1 MRLHELT
8 EKRANAVVTMR
19 TLADLAEKENRD
31 LTADEEKRYGD
42 LKVEIAGL
50 DKQITRA
57 RELDS
62 FERAAPAIVSR
73 TGDGKFEER
82 AREFG
87 VVKSIRSAMGR
98 ELGGDVDVGFEREI
112 SAEVVKRSGRA
123 FSGIAIPDQ
132 VFEVERRT
140 LLAGSSAADLIP
152 NTHRP
157 DLFIDV
163 RRSALV
169 AERLG
174 ATVLD
179 GLVGSIDIPRQGGS
193 STAQWVGEDGSLTE
207 TDATFDDVN
216 LAPKTVGCMTSY
228 SRRTLI
234 NASPSIEQI
243 VRNDLAAVTALAV
256 DNKAMLGDASSNTPR
271 GIVHTSGVAEIDGSG
286 GLTWQD
292 VLSFISS
299 IQGADAEFGSLGWA
313 LNAHVVAKLRGT
325 TKVTSDAGAGFIM
338 DAPNSLAGY
347 PAAVTSALTGTP
359 VSSPPTPATMIFG
372 AWSQLLI
379 GRWSGI
385 DLLVNPFE
393 GTAYAKG
400 RVLIRAMQDLDV
412 AVRHAASFAFADN
425 VPVT

>member
-1 MRLHELT
+1 MRLHEMI
-8 EKRANAVVTMR
+8 EKRANAVLALR
-19 TLADLAEKENRD
+19 ALADLAETENRD
-31 LTADEEKRYGD
+31 LSGDEEKRYGD
-42 LKVEIAGL
+42 LKAEIAGL
-50 DKQITRA
+50 DKKIERQQ
-57 RELDS
+57 ELER
-62 FERAAPAIVSR
+62 FERAAPATITR
-73 TGDGKFEER
+73 KGDGKFEER

-123 FSGIAIPDQ
+123 FSGIAVPDE
-132 VFEVERRT
+132 VFQMERRT
-140 LLAGSSAADLIP
+140 LLVGSSAADLVP
-152 NTHRP
+152 NVHRP

-169 AERLG
+169 TERLG

-179 GLVGSIDIPRQGGS
+179 GLVGTVDIPRQTGS
-193 STAQWVGEDGSLTE
+193 SAAQWVGEDGSLTE

-216 LAPKTVGCMTSY
+216 LTPKTVGAMTSY

-243 VRNDLAAVTALAV
+243 VRNDLAAVASLAI

-271 GIVHTSGVAEIDGSG
+271 GIVATSGVAEIDGSG

-347 PAAVTSALTGTP
+347 AAAVTSALPGTP
-359 VSSPPTPATMIFG
+359 VSSPATPATMIFG

-393 GTAYAKG
+393 STAYAKG
-400 RVLIRAMQDLDV
+400 RVLVRAMQDLDI